1 MAAMTHMFSWRTAI
15 DWLTRAGVRGVAFV
29 VGFALVIVG
38 LAMGVSMVLLP
49 VGIVVGVLGVV
60 VVVWALFG
68 EIPGSARV

>member
-1 MAAMTHMFSWRTAI
+1 MTQMFSWRTAI
-15 DWLTRAGVRGVAFV
+15 DWLTRIGIRAVAFA

-49 VGIVVGVLGVV
+49 VGIVVGLLGVV

-68 EIPGSARV
+68 DVPGSARA